1 MRKSWI
7 VGEIVTGM
15 VMGLV
20 YYVIYLL
27 LLPQIHSLLGA
38 EAIHRELAI
47 DITLAGFFLAI
58 GAVASVTRGTIY
70 SFILSA
76 LLKMLGLLAYLFLV
90 SGKPLTITSA
100 AAAGYSFTVSLNPE
114 PLIFVASIW
123 TLATILIDILAMIER
138 LRPGV
143 PGALT
148 YLREVLG

>member
-1 MRKSWI
+1 MMRNRI

-20 YYVIYLL
+20 YYVIYLI
-27 LLPQIHSLLGA
+27 LLPQLHRLLGA
-38 EAIHRELAI
+38 EAIHREPYI

-58 GAVASVTRGTIY
+58 GAVANITRGTIY

-76 LLKMLGLLAYLFLV
+76 LLKMLGLLSYLFLV
-90 SGKPLTITSA
+90 SGKPLTMTSA
-100 AAAGYSFTVSLNPE
+100 ATAGYSLTVSLNPE
-114 PLIFVASIW
+114 PVIFVASIW

-138 LRPGV
+138 LRPGI

-148 YLREVLG
+148 YLREALG